1 MSDEARSDPDDDL
14 AGWYAAVA
22 DALREKSP
30 DVVGHELPG
39 LVDAVAEED
48 RLDVD
53 HYVVG
58 VSFTKQHAC
67 FDYAVDAVRETEG
80 DRVVETIKP
89 PASESHRY
97 VRFTHPP
104 DPYFDASALR
114 ARLVAALDEGRRE
127 AVESAAHRPGF
138 AELWEEL

>member
-1 MSDEARSDPDDDL
+1 MSDEDRTDPHDDF

-22 DALREKSP
+22 DALREKPP
-30 DVVGHELPG
+30 DDVGRELPG
-39 LVDAVAEED
+39 LVDHVTED
-48 RLDVD
+48 DDVD

-58 VSFTKQHAC
+58 VSFTKGHAC
-67 FDYAVDAVRETEG
+67 FDYAVDAVRENDG

-104 DPYFDASALR
+104 DPHFDASALR

-127 AVESAAHRPGF
+127 AADSAAPRPGF